1 MLSHFDKL
9 SINLGY
15 AESVLFNIKTKMKNI
30 LISCIVF
37 LFAFH
42 QVEGQD
48 MLSSQVIDA
57 TTGKSIPYVNVG
69 VVKKGIG
76 TVTDEN
82 GFFEFKL
89 PKRLSSED
97 ILQISIVG
105 YTTKTYTLEE
115 LRDPSRDFSVIKL
128 FSEPIELQEV
138 FVEKF
143 IEEERTIGYINY
155 TEEHFGYWKD
165 KQGLGGEI
173 ATRIRIKKEKT
184 KLLNLNFKLLEN
196 KTDSILLRVNV
207 YDYKKRLPSQNMVN
221 SQIYH
226 TVRRGEKDILID
238 LSPHGIIVDDD
249 IVVSVELVKVYGN
262 QLALAIAGSD
272 TRVISFTR
280 AISQDG
286 WKRYRGKG
294 IAFSVKVGQLKSK
307 FFELNKEREVPERV
321 TVFWD
326 ASRSMKKRDFEKE
339 YTLVS
344 TYLQSLNDSKI
355 ELVVF
360 NSSLKEVLYFDHRK
374 GISNTSFKEA
384 LEQVFYDGIA
394 NYDHIAHATD
404 FDPDLVFLFS
414 DATSFIGSLTTM
426 YDAPV
431 FTINSLS
438 QSNEEK
444 LQRLALYTD
453 GHYINLT
460 KTSTDKALSFLQY
473 DLEDFE
479 VYEQKEDKNHWIEGN
494 VSLDSIPLQGVSVRI
509 IGTYVEEV
517 TDADGNFSIEASE
530 GDDLLFSYV
539 GARTEAVKVIEPS
552 LPLIVKM
559 KPEGDLLN
567 EVELIGKTKRKSI
580 PFTKRKRV
588 TYAIDEITSA
598 DIDAHY
604 ERLEDVLSDKT
615 FVRLER
621 RQGIWFYLFPRGYG
635 GGSGSA
641 IPSLM
646 IDGLIFDQNVAPFID
661 PQEIAS
667 ISIVNPLTATN
678 RFGNGVGGGLIVI
691 RTKRFQQGI
700 DGILEEKEEELLNK
714 YTDHLDF
721 YESSFSNVLL
731 IESLIKETNPQSAY
745 QNYKK
750 NSPNSVDVNYF
761 IQAAEIMSKWDQ
773 DIAFDI
779 ISNVLTL
786 APENPKLLRIVA
798 GYFEQFKKYKE
809 AAYLYEEIAKIRPL
823 EAQSHRDLAMIYE
836 VNGDYDEAFDLYK
849 RMLVNKINNIDFN
862 KLKPLLT
869 NELNRMV
876 SLYGEELFSDE
887 VLNNFSKINSTMD
900 GRLVLNWSESKAAFK
915 IRFVSPDKRFF
926 DWNSSKS
933 QKFKNATREGFS
945 IEEFVL
951 DDAFKGEW
959 LINLEYSD
967 FTHGNLIPLFIK
979 YTFYKDYGLPNETK
993 EVKMVRLLRE
1003 NKKVTLSKIIL

>member
-1 MLSHFDKL
+1 
-9 SINLGY
+9 
-15 AESVLFNIKTKMKNI
+15 
-30 LISCIVF
+30 
-37 LFAFH
+37 
-42 QVEGQD
+42 
-48 MLSSQVIDA
+48 
-57 TTGKSIPYVNVG
+57 
-69 VVKKGIG
+69 
-76 TVTDEN
+76 
-82 GFFEFKL
+82 
-89 PKRLSSED
+89 
-97 ILQISIVG
+97 
-105 YTTKTYTLEE
+105 
-115 LRDPSRDFSVIKL
+115 
-128 FSEPIELQEV
+128 
-138 FVEKF
+138 
-143 IEEERTIGYINY
+143 
-155 TEEHFGYWKD
+155 
-165 KQGLGGEI
+165 
-173 ATRIRIKKEKT
+173 
-184 KLLNLNFKLLEN
+184 
-196 KTDSILLRVNV
+196 
-207 YDYKKRLPSQNMVN
+207 
-221 SQIYH
+221 
-226 TVRRGEKDILID
+226 
-238 LSPHGIIVDDD
+238 
-249 IVVSVELVKVYGN
+249 
-262 QLALAIAGSD
+262 
-272 TRVISFTR
+272 
-280 AISQDG
+280 
-286 WKRYRGKG
+286 
-294 IAFSVKVGQLKSK
+294 
-307 FFELNKEREVPERV
+307 
-321 TVFWD
+321 
-326 ASRSMKKRDFEKE
+326 MKKRDFEKE
-339 YTLVS
+339 YMLLS
-344 TYLQSLNDSKI
+344 SYLQSLNDSKI

-384 LEQVFYDGIA
+384 LEQVFYDGMA
-394 NYDHIAHATD
+394 NYDHIAHTTD

-414 DATSFIGSLTTM
+414 DATSFIGALTTM

-460 KTSTDKALSFLQY
+460 KTSTEKALSFLQY

-479 VYEQKEDKNHWIEGN
+479 VYEQKRDKNHWIEGS
-494 VSLDSIPLQGVSVRI
+494 VSLDSIPLQSVSVRI

-539 GARTEAVKVIEPS
+539 GAKTETVKVIEPS

-567 EVELIGKTKRKSI
+567 EVKISGKAKRKSI

-588 TYAIDEITSA
+588 TYSIDEITSA

-604 ERLEDVLSDKT
+604 ERLQDVLLDKT
-615 FVRLER
+615 FVR
-621 RQGIWFYLFPRGYG
+621 RQSFNNKIIRGTFFILPRGYG
-635 GGSGSA
+635 GGIGGRGFPT
-641 IPSLM
+641 IPALL
-646 IDGLIFDQNVAPFID
+646 IDGVFFRQINAPYVD
-661 PQEIAS
+661 PQEIS
-667 ISIVNPLTATN
+667 SVSIVSPLAAKN
-678 RFGNGVGGGLIVI
+678 RFGPDAGGGLIVI

-700 DGILEEKEEELLNK
+700 DGVLEEKEEELLNK

-721 YESSFSNVLL
+721 YETSFSNAFL

-750 NSPNSVDVNYF
+750 NSSNSVDINYF
-761 IQAAEIMSKWDQ
+761 IEAAEIMSKWDQ

-836 VNGDYDEAFDLYK
+836 VNGDYNEAFDLYK
-849 RMLVNKINNIDFN
+849 RMLVNKINNIDFIR
-862 KLKPLLT
+862 LKPLLT

-876 SLYGEELFSDE
+876 SLYGEDLFSDE
-887 VLNNFSKINSTMD
+887 VLHNFSKINSAMD

-926 DWNSSKS
+926 DWSSSKS
-933 QKFKNATREGFS
+933 QKFKNTTREGFS

-967 FTHGNLIPLFIK
+967 RTHGNLIPLFIK

-993 EVKMVRLLRE
+993 EVKMVRLLKE

>member
-1 MLSHFDKL
+1 
-9 SINLGY
+9 
-15 AESVLFNIKTKMKNI
+15 MKNI

-42 QVEGQD
+42 QVEGQTI
-48 MLSSQVIDA
+48 LSSQVIDA
-57 TTGKSIPYVNVG
+57 KTGKSIPYVNVG

-89 PKRLSSED
+89 PNRLSSKD
-97 ILQISIVG
+97 ILQVSIVG

-115 LRDPSRDFSVIKL
+115 LRDLSRDFSIIKL
-128 FSEPIELQEV
+128 SSEPIELQEV
-138 FVEKF
+138 FVEKY
-143 IEEERTIGYINY
+143 IEEERTIGYTNY

-207 YDYKKRLPSQNMVN
+207 YDYKKRLPSQNIVN
-221 SQIYH
+221 TQIYH
-226 TVRRGEKDILID
+226 TVRRGEKDVLID
-238 LSPHGIIVDDD
+238 LSSHGIIVDDD
-249 IVVSVELVKVYGN
+249 IVVSVELVKVYGD

-286 WKRYRGKG
+286 WERYRGKG

-307 FFELNKEREVPERV
+307 FFELNKEREIPERV

-339 YTLVS
+339 YTLLS
-344 TYLQSLNDSKI
+344 TYLQSLNDSKV

-384 LEQVFYDGIA
+384 LEQVFYDGMA
-394 NYDHIAHATD
+394 NYDHIAYTTD
-404 FDPDLVFLFS
+404 FDPDLVFLCS
-414 DATSFIGSLTTM
+414 DATSFIGSLKTM

-431 FTINSLS
+431 FTINSLP

-444 LQRLALYTD
+444 LQSLALYTD

-460 KTSTDKALSFLQY
+460 KTSTKKALSFLQY

-479 VYEQKEDKNHWIEGN
+479 VYEQKEDKSHWIEGN
-494 VSLDSIPLQGVSVRI
+494 VRLDSIPLQGVNVRI

-539 GARTEAVKVIEPS
+539 GARTEVVKIIDAS

-567 EVELIGKTKRKSI
+567 EVKLTGKSKRKSV

-588 TYAIDEITSA
+588 TYAVDEITSA

-604 ERLEDVLSDKT
+604 ERLQDVLFDKT
-615 FVRLER
+615 FVRRGVGGL
-621 RQGIWFYLFPRGYG
+621 LTFPRGYRSPGMPG
-635 GGSGSA
+635 GLG

-646 IDGLIFDQNVAPFID
+646 IDGLIFEQGRAPFID

-667 ISIVNPLTATN
+667 VSIVDPRTATN
-678 RFGNGVGGGLIVI
+678 RFGNEVGGGLIVI

-700 DGILEEKEEELLNK
+700 DGVLEEKKEELLNT

-721 YESSFSNVLL
+721 YESSFSNALL
-731 IESLIKETNPQSAY
+731 IKSLLKETNPQSAY

-779 ISNVLTL
+779 ISNVLIL

-809 AAYLYEEIAKIRPL
+809 AEYLYERIAEVRPL

-836 VNGDYDEAFDLYK
+836 VNGDYNEALDLYK
-849 RMLVNKINNIDFN
+849 KMLVNKVNNIDFN
-862 KLKPLLT
+862 ILKPLLT

-876 SLYGEELFSDE
+876 SLYGEDLFSDE
-887 VLNNFSKINSTMD
+887 VLHNFSKINSTMD

-959 LINLEYSD
+959 LINLEYAD
-967 FTHGNLIPLFIK
+967 LTHNNLIPLFIK

-993 EVKMVRLLRE
+993 EVKMIRLLRE